1 MKICRTF
8 SVFVLAFAL
17 PLSASAA
24 THHKHAHHRHRSHKA
39 TAASASQLPGKVVGS
54 DLEAAPVSETRRH
67 TKRRMRGVVPPQ
79 TEDAAVFI
87 PPARIRHIPA
97 PMKGS
102 RASLLHQNEMAEAD
116 HMSRIQDDEDLARMR
131 KAGLLVPI
139 PVTAVL
145 RVNPELPANRR
156 YTRPW
161 TSRFL
166 SDISRAHYRRY
177 HSYIQVNSAVRTVGF
192 QRALLR
198 VNGNAAP
205 AEGDIAS
212 PHLTGQAV
220 DIAKRDLNSQ
230 EIAWMRLYLAPLQ
243 RAGKIDVAEEFQQA
257 CFHISVYKNYVTAA
271 KSAGTTTRTSP
282 NRIVPAPARRRSS
295 STALLATRM
304 R

>member
-1 MKICRTF
+1 MNICRTF
-8 SVFVLAFAL
+8 SVFALGFAL
-17 PLSASAA
+17 PLGASTA
-24 THHKHAHHRHRSHKA
+24 THHKHTHHRHRPHNA
-39 TAASASQLPGKVVGS
+39 TAASESQSLAKVGS
-54 DLEAAPVSETRRH
+54 DPEATPVSETPRH
-67 TKRRMRGVVPPQ
+67 AKRRMRAVVPPQ
-79 TEDAAVFI
+79 TTDAAVFI
-87 PPARIRHIPA
+87 TPARIRNIPA

-102 RASLLHQNEMAEAD
+102 RESLLHQNEMAEAD
-116 HMSRIQDDEDLARMR
+116 HVSRIQDDEDLARMR

-177 HSYIQVNSAVRTVGF
+177 HSYLQVNSAVRTVAI

-198 VNGNAAP
+198 VNANAAP
-205 AEGDIAS
+205 AAGDIAS

-220 DIAKRDLNSQ
+220 DIAKRDLSSQ

-243 RAGKIDVAEEFQQA
+243 RAGKIDVEEEFQQA

-282 NRIVPAPARRRSS
+282 NHIVPAPARRRSNS
-295 STALLATRM
+295 AALLAARM